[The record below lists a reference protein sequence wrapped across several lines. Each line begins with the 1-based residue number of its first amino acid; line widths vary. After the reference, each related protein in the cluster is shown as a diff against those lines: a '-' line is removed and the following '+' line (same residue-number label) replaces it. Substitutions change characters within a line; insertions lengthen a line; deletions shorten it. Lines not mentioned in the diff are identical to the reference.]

1 MQPAEAED
9 PLWAEAKRLFAA
21 ALELTS
27 DRRAE
32 YLEAECRD
40 KPALRGEVESLLDN
54 HARADNFFEL
64 IPLHAQKDPLIGR
77 RFGAWR
83 LLREIGRGGMGV
95 VYLAER
101 ADDQFRRR
109 VAVKAVRPGFL
120 DEQTLRRFE
129 NERRMLAVL
138 DHPNIIR
145 LLDSGITNDG
155 IPFLVT
161 DYVEGQ
167 AIDQFCDARGLSVKE
182 RLRLFREVLSAVHY
196 AHQNLVV
203 HRDLKPSNILVTPDG
218 VPKLLDFGIARILRP
233 EYLGGP
239 MALTRTAMQPLTPEF
254 ASPEQVRGQ
263 PVTTASDIYS
273 LGVILYRLLTGHH
286 PFEGKLGS
294 VLELERAVCETEPAP
309 PSTLA
314 RGATGREAAA
324 ARLLRGD
331 PDNIVLKAMRLEP
344 QLRYPSAQHFSEDIR
359 LYLDG
364 YPITARRLSLW
375 YRASRFAGRHQVSC
389 AAAAVF
395 TIAIAVSAAAA
406 IREQRLAARRF
417 TELRSFANFVIR
429 DFDSTL
435 RQGVTPARRKLNE
448 EALRYLDGLAKEAGG
463 DPVVRLDL
471 AEGYTRAGDV
481 LGNPNGSSLGDMQ
494 AAENSYAKAIAI
506 AGELSRSGARDAA
519 SELALAR
526 AQIGMAD
533 VLWPRGKMDG
543 AIELYQAAI
552 RETDG
557 VLKATRDKDA
567 VRVGFRAWDHL
578 MAANENR
585 NDIAAA
591 IASAQQC
598 LRYAEEIGAR
608 DLQAYVHER
617 EGRFLVLDGK
627 AADGEHEIERA
638 VATYEALDYM
648 TGATPKRKTLA
659 EAYKSLGDAER
670 AGGKL
675 DAAEQSYRRSVADA
689 ERLSSEDSRSAPL
702 QLDVG
707 QANTALIDLLLAAG
721 KKPEAHSQT
730 VHALGQLRPIAE
742 APAAT
747 TWQMYYYGWLLVTTP
762 FPDLS
767 DSAAVMKLTA
777 RMMQKDP
784 GDAEVLDLAARA
796 SARAGDIEGALM
808 FEQKALAANP
818 LPEVRARIEDEIKAV
833 RKPSEK

>member
-9 PLWAEAKRLFAA
+9 PTWSEAKRLFAA

-32 YLEAECRD
+32 YLEAECQG
-40 KPALRGEVESLLDN
+40 KPALRAEVESLLEN

-64 IPLHAQKDPLIGR
+64 IPFHAKKDPLIGR

-120 DEQTLRRFE
+120 DEQTVRRFE

-145 LLDSGITNDG
+145 LLDSGITDDG

-167 AIDQFCDARGLSVKE
+167 TIDQFCDARGLSAKE

-218 VPKLLDFGIARILRP
+218 VPKLLDFGIARMLRP

-273 LGVILYRLLTGHH
+273 LGVILYRLLAGHH

-294 VLELERAVCETEPAP
+294 VLELERAVCETEPEP
-309 PSTLA
+309 PSTRA

-344 QLRYPSAQHFSEDIR
+344 QLRYASAQHFSEDIR

-364 YPITARRLSLW
+364 YPISARRLSLW
-375 YRASRFAGRHQVSC
+375 YRASRFAGRHRISC
-389 AAAAVF
+389 AAGAIF

-417 TELRSFANFVIR
+417 AELRSFANFVIR

-448 EALRYLDGLAKEAGG
+448 EALRYLDRLAKEAGG
-463 DPVVRLDL
+463 DPTVRLDL

-494 AAENSYAKAIAI
+494 SAENSYAKAIAI
-506 AGELSRSGARDAA
+506 AGESSRSGTRDAA
-519 SELALAR
+519 SELALAK

-533 VLWPRGKMDG
+533 VLWPRGKIDR

-552 RETDG
+552 RETDD
-557 VLKATRDKDA
+557 VLKSTRDKDA
-567 VRVGFRAWDHL
+567 VRVDFRAWDHL
-578 MAANENR
+578 MAAQENR

-598 LRYAEEIGAR
+598 LRYAEEMGAR

-627 AADGEHEIERA
+627 AGEGEREIERA
-638 VATYEALDYM
+638 IETYQALDYS
-648 TGATPKRKTLA
+648 TGAIPKRKTLA
-659 EAYKSLGDAER
+659 EAYKSLGDAQR
-670 AGGKL
+670 AGGEL
-675 DAAEQSYRRSVADA
+675 GAAERSYRRSIADA
-689 ERLSSEDSRSAPL
+689 ERLSSEDSRNAPV

-707 QANTALIDLLLAAG
+707 QANTALIDLLLTEGMKA
-721 KKPEAHSQT
+721 EAHTQT
-730 VHALGQLRPIAE
+730 AHAIGLLRPIAE
-742 APAAT
+742 ASAAT
-747 TWQMYYYGWLLVTTP
+747 TWQMYYYAWLLVTTP
-762 FPDLS
+762 FQDLG
-767 DSAAVMKLTA
+767 DAAAATNMTA

-796 SARAGDIEGALM
+796 AARTGDTRSALE
-808 FEQKALAANP
+808 FEQRALAGNP

-833 RKPSEK
+833 SRH